1 MGRFG
6 TNPAPNLTSSAPGG
20 RAGSTSPRVRMA
32 LAAAALAGAAVGCG
46 APGEETTTVPSSAV
60 AVAAAV
66 STTTPTTAAAP
77 TTTVPPAT
85 VAAAA
90 PPSTTVPTT
99 AAPTTAVAITTTV
112 PAPTATVPPSTT
124 AAPPEGTVI
133 VLEVTDGQL
142 AGGARRE
149 AARLGEE
156 VTLRVSGDSADH
168 VHIHGYDLFL
178 HLTEGAGEL
187 VFTADI
193 PGVFEIELE
202 EAGVTL
208 VQLEVS

>member
-1 MGRFG
+1 M
-6 TNPAPNLTSSAPGG
+6 
-20 RAGSTSPRVRMA
+20 RMA

-46 APGEETTTVPSSAV
+46 APGEETNTVPPSDV
-60 AVAAAV
+60 TVAAAV

-99 AAPTTAVAITTTV
+99 AAPTTAVAITTTA
-112 PAPTATVPPSTT
+112 PAPTTTVPPATT
-124 AAPPEGTVI
+124 AAPLEGTVI
-133 VLEVTDGQL
+133 VLEVTDGRL

>member
-6 TNPAPNLTSSAPGG
+6 TNLAPNLTPPAPDG
-20 RAGSTSPRVRMA
+20 RAGRASPRVWMA
-32 LAAAALAGAAVGCG
+32 LAAAALAGMAVGCG
-46 APGEETTTVPSSAV
+46 PPGEEATTVPSSEV
-60 AVAAAV
+60 AVTAAAV
-66 STTTPTTAAAP
+66 STTATAAP
-77 TTTVPPAT
+77 TTTVPPTT
-85 VAAAA
+85 VAAAVS
-90 PPSTTVPTT
+90 PTTTVPTT
-99 AAPTTAVAITTTV
+99 AAPTTTVAVTT
-112 PAPTATVPPSTT
+112 TT
-124 AAPPEGTVI
+124 AAPTTTVAPPAGTVI
-133 VLEVTDGQL
+133 DLEVTDGRL

-156 VTLRVSGDSADH
+156 VTIRVSGDSSDH
-168 VHIHGYDLFL
+168 VHVHGYDLFL

-208 VQLEVS
+208 VRLEVS

>member
-20 RAGSTSPRVRMA
+20 RAGGTSPRVRMA

-60 AVAAAV
+60 AVTAAAV
-66 STTTPTTAAAP
+66 STTTTAAP

-99 AAPTTAVAITTTV
+99 AAPTTAVAITTTA
-112 PAPTATVPPSTT
+112 PAPTTTVPPATT
-124 AAPPEGTVI
+124 AAPLEGTVI
-133 VLEVTDGQL
+133 VLEVTDGRL

>member
-1 MGRFG
+1 
-6 TNPAPNLTSSAPGG
+6 
-20 RAGSTSPRVRMA
+20 MA
-32 LAAAALAGAAVGCG
+32 LAAAVLAGSAIGCG
-46 APGEETTTVPSSAV
+46 APGEETTTVPPSEA
-60 AVAAAV
+60 AVAATAV
-66 STTTPTTAAAP
+66 STAAVPA
-77 TTTVPPAT
+77 TTVPPTTVTAT
-85 VAAAA
+85 A
-90 PPSTTVPTT
+90 PPTTTTPTT
-99 AAPTTAVAITTTV
+99 AAPTTAVAVTTTTAAPTTTV
-112 PAPTATVPPSTT
+112 PPTTT
-124 AAPPEGTVI
+124 AAPPEGTFI
-133 VLEVTDGQL
+133 DLEVTDGRL
-142 AGGARRE
+142 EGGARRE

-156 VTLRVSGDSADH
+156 VTIRVSGDSSDH